1 MVGCQWKALD
11 VEVSG
16 SEWKSVEVGGSEWT
30 SLDVE
35 AGGSEWTSLDD
46 RKSEEVSGSH
56 WMWAGSYWK

>member
-1 MVGCQWKALD
+1 M
-11 VEVSG
+11 
-16 SEWKSVEVGGSEWT
+16 EVGGSEWT